1 MALMFFGM
9 SQVKHSIMLILGL
22 LVGLFVLGMLL
33 MSSLNLDVSQQA
45 LKELRQRQITDTFYA
60 NLDRINAHHLLM
72 EQNTAGLAR
81 LGEQFLRMKT
91 TTGGDQRRELEQAL
105 QRTLADFPDAYGGG
119 IWYAPH
125 TYTPD
130 NYSAYG
136 YRHGGQLIIQRDGS
150 KYHTQDWYA
159 RVLPPDGDSRKSEAL
174 PRFYWT
180 PAYYKDRINDVVISL
195 TTLMRD
201 ANARVVGLASTD
213 WRVDEIIQLVSRV
226 KVTPGTFSFL
236 LDSDNRN
243 LSSLA
248 AAEDVLLAQELMDAI
263 AQSRLQQQIIR
274 PQPQSAIIAG
284 RQLVSPMQTM
294 TLSVRDQDYALFF
307 SRTQAGMVF
316 GVGVPR
322 AEIAAILVPM
332 RESNLRI
339 TLLVGSLVLLLSG
352 LLLYLIA
359 GILRQL
365 HTLFTDALTQLPN
378 REKLLADLKPSQ
390 PATLILLNIDAFK
403 EINDF
408 YGHQCGDHVIVSL
421 ARSLSQ
427 LLGQQPA
434 WEGGRLYRMPA
445 DEMAIWLP
453 GERTPQALQQYID
466 ELLAHVGKLGIKWQ
480 GQAIPLHVTLGL
492 AATQAED
499 SAQPGEG
506 QLLISASIAMQLAR
520 QGKSSHLVYDPAQRV
535 RESYEQNL
543 LWANRLKRALDE
555 GRIVPFFQPIMDTRS
570 GRIRKFECL
579 VRMIDEGGQPVSPN
593 RFLDVAKKIRLYRQI
608 TRTMVQQSFSR
619 FAENDYE
626 FSLNLSLEDLLDPEL
641 TTFIVNSLSQGSLAR
656 RAIFEILESEGIE
669 NYAAVKV
676 FIDRVKALGCQ
687 IAIDDFGTGYSNFEH
702 LLRLD
707 VDTIK
712 IDGSLIRLLDT
723 DQNALTV
730 TRGIVEFA
738 RGLGMQTVAE
748 FVHSPALLKAV
759 KALGIDYAQGAC
771 IGLPAATLVTEVEL
785 D

>member
-1 MALMFFGM
+1 MALKFFGM
-9 SQVKHSIMLILGL
+9 TRVKHSIMLILGL
-22 LVGLFVLGMLL
+22 LVGLFVLGMGLL
-33 MSSLNLDVSQQA
+33 SSLNLDVSQQA
-45 LKELRQRQITDTFYA
+45 LTELRQRQITDTFYA

-72 EQNTAGLAR
+72 EKNTAGLAR
-81 LGEQFLRMKT
+81 LGEQFLRMKN
-91 TTGGDQRRELEQAL
+91 TTGGDNRRELEQAL
-105 QRTLADFPDAYGGG
+105 QRTLTDFPEANGGG
-119 IWYAPH
+119 IWYAPGA
-125 TYTPD
+125 YTPD

-136 YRHGGQLIIQRDGS
+136 YRHGAQMIIQRDESG
-150 KYHTQDWYA
+150 YHTQDWYA
-159 RVLPPDGDSRKSEAL
+159 RVLPPDGDSEKSAAL

-201 ANARVVGLASTD
+201 ANERIVGLASTD

-236 LDSDNRN
+236 LDSENRN

-263 AQSRLQQQIIR
+263 AQSRLQEKIVR
-274 PQPQSAIIAG
+274 PQPQSAIISG

-294 TLSVRDQDYALFF
+294 TLSVRDQDYALYF

-322 AEIAAILVPM
+322 AEIDAILVPM

-359 GILRQL
+359 GTLKQL
-365 HTLFTDALTQLPN
+365 HTLYTDALTQLPN

-408 YGHQCGDHVIVSL
+408 YGHLCGDHVITAM
-421 ARSLSQ
+421 ARSLGQ
-427 LLGQQPA
+427 LLAQQSA
-434 WEGGRLYRMPA
+434 WAGSRLYRMPA

-453 GERTPQALQQYID
+453 GVRPPESLQQYID
-466 ELLAHVGKLGIKWQ
+466 ALLAHVGKLGIKWQ

-492 AATQAED
+492 AATQAQD
-499 SAQPGEG
+499 SAPADDG
-506 QLLISASIAMQLAR
+506 QLLISASIAMKLAR
-520 QGKSSHLVYDPAQRV
+520 QNKSSHLVYDPAHKV

-543 LWANRLKRALDE
+543 LWANRLKRALAE
-555 GRIVPFFQPIMDTRS
+555 GRIVPFFQPIMDIRS

-579 VRMIDEGGQPVSPN
+579 ARMIDETGHAVSPG
-593 RFLDVAKKIRLYRQI
+593 RFLTVAKKIRLYRQI

-619 FAENDYE
+619 FAESDYE

-641 TTFIVNSLSQGSLAR
+641 TTFIVNSLSQGSLAKR
-656 RAIFEILESEGIE
+656 VIFEILESEGIE
-669 NYAAVKV
+669 NYAAVKI
-676 FIDRVKALGCQ
+676 FIDRVKALGCR

-702 LLRLD
+702 LLRLN
-707 VDTIK
+707 VDMIK

-723 DQNALTV
+723 DQNALTI
-730 TRGIVEFA
+730 TRGIVDFA
-738 RGLGMQTVAE
+738 KGLGMQTVAE
-748 FVHSPALLKAV
+748 FVHSPALLKVV

-785 D
+785 A

>member
-1 MALMFFGM
+1 MELKFFGM
-9 SQVKHSIMLILGL
+9 TRIKHSIMLILGL
-22 LVGLFVLGMLL
+22 LVCLFALGMVL
-33 MSSLNLDVSQQA
+33 MSSLNLNVSQQA

-60 NLDRINAHHLLM
+60 NLDRINSHHLLM

-81 LGEQFLRMKT
+81 LGEQFLRMKK
-91 TTGGDQRRELEQAL
+91 TTGGDNRRELEQAL

-119 IWYAPH
+119 IWYAPN
-125 TYTPD
+125 TYTAE

-136 YRHGGQLIIQRDGS
+136 YRHGAQMIIQRDES
-150 KYHTQDWYA
+150 RYHTQDWYA
-159 RVLPPDGDSRKSEAL
+159 RVLPQDSDSKKNSAL

-180 PAYYKDRINDVVISL
+180 PAYYKDRINNVVISL

-201 ANARVVGLASTD
+201 ANERIVGLASTD

-236 LDSDNRN
+236 LDSENRN

-248 AAEDVLLAQELMDAI
+248 AAEDVQLAQELLDSI
-263 AQSRLQQQIIR
+263 VQSRLQQKIIR
-274 PQPQSAIIAG
+274 PQPQSGIVSG

-294 TLSVRDQDYALFF
+294 TLSVRDKDYALFY

-322 AEIAAILVPM
+322 AEIDAILVPM

-339 TLLVGSLVLLLSG
+339 TILVGSLVLLLSG
-352 LLLYLIA
+352 LLLYLVA
-359 GILRQL
+359 GILKQL
-365 HTLFTDALTQLPN
+365 HTLYTDALTQLPN
-378 REKLLADLKPSQ
+378 REKLLADLKTPQ

-408 YGHQCGDHVIVSL
+408 YGHPCGDHVITAM
-421 ARSLSQ
+421 ARSLGQ
-427 LLGQQPA
+427 LLAQHPA
-434 WEGGRLYRMPA
+434 WAGSRLYRMPA
-445 DEMAIWLP
+445 DEMAIWVP
-453 GERTPQALQQYID
+453 GDKSAEILHEYID
-466 ELLAHVGKLGIKWQ
+466 ELLAHVGKLGIKWRH
-480 GQAIPLHVTLGL
+480 QAIPLHVTMGL
-492 AATQAED
+492 AATRQQDNEHTD
-499 SAQPGEG
+499 EG
-506 QLLISASIAMQLAR
+506 QLLTSASIALKLAR
-520 QGKSSHLVYDPAQRV
+520 QNRSGYLIYDPVQRV

-555 GRIVPFFQPIMDTRS
+555 GRIVPFFQPIMDART
-570 GRIRKFECL
+570 GRIQKFECL
-579 VRMIDEGGQPVSPN
+579 ARMIDESGQPIGPDK
-593 RFLDVAKKIRLYRQI
+593 FLGVAKKIRLYRHI
-608 TRTMVQQSFSR
+608 TRTMVQQCFSR

-626 FSLNLSLEDLLDPEL
+626 FSLNLSLEDVLDPEL
-641 TTFIVNSLSQGSLAR
+641 TTFIVNCLSQGTLAK

-669 NYAAVKV
+669 NYATVKL
-676 FIDRVKALGCQ
+676 FIDRVKALGCH

-702 LLRLD
+702 ILRLNAD
-707 VDTIK
+707 MIK

-730 TRGIVEFA
+730 TRGIVDFA

-748 FVHSPALLKAV
+748 FVHSPAILKEV

-771 IGLPAATLVTEVEL
+771 IGMPTPTLVTEIAIE
-785 D
+785 